1 MCKATLGSP
10 VCVCV
15 CKYKRPCWS
24 IEPGSAVAM
33 ATHVRARPA
42 ILPARPIAC
51 ARFPVFTKAL
61 WERFSPLI
69 VFASGDAGGR
79 HPLVFVLLPP
89 SLFPTILRPPGPK
102 GPSPTPLNLLFP
114 CGIATT
120 CDVREGAGEEAVVHF
135 RIFSYEM
142 AYIKLKLFILFHLPM
157 QLLARVSFWC

>member
-1 MCKATLGSP
+1 M
-10 VCVCV
+10 CV

-24 IEPGSAVAM
+24 IKPGSAVAM

-61 WERFSPLI
+61 WERLACWLSSPL
-69 VFASGDAGGR
+69 VTPVDGTHLSSSSCLHLYFPQFFG
-79 HPLVFVLLPP
+79 HPD
-89 SLFPTILRPPGPK
+89 PK
-102 GPSPTPLNLLFP
+102 VHPQPPLNLLFP

-120 CDVREGAGEEAVVHF
+120 CDEREGAGEEAVVHF